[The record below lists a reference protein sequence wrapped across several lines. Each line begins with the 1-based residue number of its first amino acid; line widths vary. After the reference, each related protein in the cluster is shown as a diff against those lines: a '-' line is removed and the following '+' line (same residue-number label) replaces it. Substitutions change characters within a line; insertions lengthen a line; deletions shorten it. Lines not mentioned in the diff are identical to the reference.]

1 MKSKTY
7 QLPMYD
13 ELGENA
19 YNTSNRTMTS
29 NLGDWLIDHYQD
41 IGTLTQDQEQEY
53 KDIADKA
60 SEASWSDFNRQL
72 AKAQD
77 VRNTKSYN
85 RFGSL
90 TNTPALYDQ
99 ETFGRESN
107 KAALDLANNITD
119 YYNTMVK
126 QDINRQLSSWNMYS
140 NMYNKAGEDITKLD
154 KYNWNLR
161 NQNKDRQYQNDVM
174 KFNNKIAKWQMV
186 ADFMDPLQSMM
197 KGSGGGNSGSNIF
210 DSFNKFGGG
219 NSMEGFTNFMND
231 RYGAGSFSPTLF
243 GQSGNNFMS
252 SLNGN
257 GMFDSALGNSLMN
270 IDTSKSGWLNGI
282 SSSLGSSAGSGGGSW
297 LSSIGS
303 WFKGLGGK

>member
-1 MKSKTY
+1 
-7 QLPMYD
+7 MYD

-29 NLGDWLIDHYQD
+29 NLGDWLLDNYQN

-53 KDIADKA
+53 QDIADKA

-119 YYNTMVK
+119 YYNTMVN
-126 QDINRQLSSWNMYS
+126 QDIGRQLSSWNMYS

-161 NQNKDRQYQNDVM
+161 NQNLDRQYQNDVM

-197 KGSGGGNSGSNIF
+197 KGSGGSSGNSG
-210 DSFNKFGGG
+210 
-219 NSMEGFTNFMND
+219 GF
-231 RYGAGSFSPTLF
+231 SSLI
-243 GQSGNNFMS
+243 SGNNSFLNNNQFLSGFGQDSNSFIS

>member
-19 YNTSNRTMTS
+19 YNTSNRIMTN
-29 NLGDWLIDHYQD
+29 NLGIWLLDNYQD

-53 KDIADKA
+53 QDIANKA

-77 VRNTKSYN
+77 TRNAASYN

-107 KAALDLANNITD
+107 KAALELANNITD
-119 YYNTMVK
+119 YYNTMVN
-126 QDINRQLSSWNMYS
+126 QDIGRQLYTWNQYS
-140 NMYNKAGEDITKLD
+140 KMYNTSGDDITKLD
-154 KYNWNLR
+154 KYNWNIR
-161 NQNKDRQYQNDVM
+161 NKNLDRQYQNDVA
-174 KFNNKIAKWQMV
+174 KFNNRIAMWQGV
-186 ADFMDPLQSMM
+186 ADLMDPLQSMM
-197 KGSGGGNSGSNIF
+197 KGSGGGNSGSGLF

-219 NSMEGFTNFMND
+219 NSMQGFTDFMNN

-243 GQSGNNFMS
+243 GQGGNNFMS

-282 SSSLGSSAGSGGGSW
+282 SSSLGSSGGSGGGSW

>member
-1 MKSKTY
+1 
-7 QLPMYD
+7 MYD

-19 YNTSNRTMTS
+19 YNTSNRIMTN
-29 NLGDWLIDHYQD
+29 NLGSWLIDNYQD

-53 KDIADKA
+53 QNIADKA

-77 VRNTKSYN
+77 LRNAKSYN

-107 KAALDLANNITD
+107 KAALELANNITN
-119 YYNTMVK
+119 YYNTLVN
-126 QDINRQLSSWNMYS
+126 QDINRQLSTWNQYS
-140 NMYNKAGEDITKLD
+140 NMYNTAGKDITELD

-186 ADFMDPLQSMM
+186 ADFMDPLQNMM
-197 KGSGGGNSGSNIF
+197 KGAGGSSGDGGG
-210 DSFNKFGGG
+210 
-219 NSMEGFTNFMND
+219 
-231 RYGAGSFSPTLF
+231 FSSLI
-243 GQSGNNFMS
+243 SGNNSFLNNNQFLS
-252 SLNGN
+252 GFGQDSNSFINSLNGK
-257 GMFDSALGNSLMN
+257 GMFDSSLGNSLMN

-282 SSSLGSSAGSGGGSW
+282 SSSLGSSGGSGGGSW